1 MFANRIALIG
11 GAFGLLASLN
21 SFLIAYDE
29 GKRRRS
35 SGLDLWLKPVYKAAV
50 ECLGVTL
57 AELFIT
63 LQNLQ
68 MRHELGEVFAL
79 QGALRDR
86 VPNRLCLF

>member
-50 ECLGVTL
+50 TRFGVSSDRYPIAVGRTG
-57 AELFIT
+57 T
-63 LQNLQ
+63 
-68 MRHELGEVFAL
+68 AL
-79 QGALRDR
+79 WRAYD
-86 VPNRLCLF
+86 